1 MYYFAFIFQVMIA
14 IGGWN
19 EGVKKYSQMASS
31 KDNRDEFVQ
40 SAVEFVQEHGF
51 DGLDVDWE
59 YPGDTERGGGWNDM

>member
-1 MYYFAFIFQVMIA
+1 MIA

-19 EGVKKYSQMASS
+19 EGVKKYSKMASS
-31 KDNRDEFVQ
+31 KQSRQEFINSVVKFIQ
-40 SAVEFVQEHGF
+40 KHGF